1 MLDGVLVGTAVA
13 AVVVVATGWL
23 IDWYSAV
30 KVGAVSGL
38 LMIVLAF
45 PLFWLVGTGQPAMI
59 YLSMALGAGVVGSF
73 SATALPA
80 IMGPMFD
87 NSVRYS
93 GMALSFAL
101 AGVFGGFVPAIAT
114 SLLILTNSHYWGPAA
129 FLIVLGIMTLG
140 GCLAAGRLTQRQ
152 SFL

>member
-1 MLDGVLVGTAVA
+1 MGVIT
-13 AVVVVATGWL
+13 
-23 IDWYSAV
+23 
-30 KVGAVSGL
+30 GL

-45 PLFWLVGTGQPAMI
+45 PLFAMVDTGEPAMI
-59 YLSMALGAGVVGSF
+59 YLSLALGAGVVGTF
-73 SATALPA
+73 SSTALPA

-87 NSVRYS
+87 DSVRYS

-114 SLLILTNSHYWGPAA
+114 SLLILTNNQYWGPAT

-140 GCLAAGRLTQRQ
+140 GALAAGWLTRQ
-152 SFL
+152 KSFL